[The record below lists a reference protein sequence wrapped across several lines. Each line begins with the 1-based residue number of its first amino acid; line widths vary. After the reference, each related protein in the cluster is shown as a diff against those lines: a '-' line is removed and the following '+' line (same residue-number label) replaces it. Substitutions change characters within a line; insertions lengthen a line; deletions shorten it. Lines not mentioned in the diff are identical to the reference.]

1 MSLVEQL
8 KELAELHSAGSLTDE
23 QFENAKNTLLGKTE
37 AALQPTD
44 PPAEESHALKAG
56 APATKFTATLRG
68 QQIHFMSHET
78 SESELELDEE
88 GVLWWGLLEPAEQE
102 KCVFHGI
109 CPSCEEMQD
118 FVYDEAIFG
127 QLFVGAA
134 KFFLNPFG
142 HLKNTLTAGRAVGI
156 KCPCGARIV
165 GCLECFTLNHKK
177 GEWDQICNQCRKRI
191 L

>member
-1 MSLVEQL
+1 M
-8 KELAELHSAGSLTDE
+8 
-23 QFENAKNTLLGKTE
+23 LLGKTK
-37 AALQPTD
+37 AALQPTN
-44 PPAEESHALKAG
+44 PPAEESHPLKAG
-56 APATKFTATLRG
+56 APATKFTITLRG
-68 QQIHFMSHET
+68 QQIHFIHKET
-78 SESELELDEE
+78 WESECEKYYEE
-88 GVLWWGLLEPAEQE
+88 KLWWSHLGAAEQE
-102 KCVFHGI
+102 KCVCHGI

-134 KFFLNPFG
+134 KFFANPFG
-142 HLKNTLTAGRAVGI
+142 HLKNTLTAGPAVGM